1 MKTTSQEKLRSHL
14 KVGQVYR
21 RGDLTK
27 FSKAVDRDLMGL
39 VQQGILEKIG
49 AGLYYRPANSRFG
62 ALPPNNEALVARF
75 LKDQNFLLYSWNQ
88 YNALGLGLTQLYNR
102 VVVYNHKRH
111 GVFKLGDQEF
121 DFRNFA
127 RGFPKKLTAEFLL
140 VDLLNNLLQL
150 AEDADWVKV
159 NIKQQLAKF
168 DVKKVLKNSEEYGKI
183 ATQHFLKE
191 ICH

>member
-1 MKTTSQEKLRSHL
+1 MKTPSQEKLRSHL
-14 KVGQVYR
+14 KVGQIYR
-21 RGDLTK
+21 RGDLTQ

-62 ALPPNNEALVARF
+62 ALPPNDEALVERF
-75 LKDQNFLLYSWNQ
+75 LKDKNFLLYSWNQ

-111 GVFKLGDQEF
+111 GVFKFGGREF

-127 RGFPKKLTAEFLL
+127 RGFPRKLSPEFLV
-140 VDLLNNLLQL
+140 VDLLNNLSQL
-150 AEDADWVKV
+150 AEDADWVRANV
-159 NIKQQLAKF
+159 KQKLARF
-168 DVKKVLKNSEEYGKI
+168 DVKKILKNAEQYGKI

-191 ICH
+191 VVH